1 MRHYSAATNHRAEP
15 PCNSQASRP
24 RERVCEGRSAGT
36 LRVYACVYIYI
47 YISSVQIGVAH
58 PRKSP
63 FRDWC
68 TRRYYDCPFL
78 PPLLSDFYSKSS
90 HSLPE
95 QETREISM
103 SDTSCSVG
111 FGNRRIGARTIRIE
125 AVKIGDGN
133 EQIRNVNSYTIPRCR
148 DC

>member
-1 MRHYSAATNHRAEP
+1 MPLQIIGQSPLATRKLRVHENACARVA
-15 PCNSQASRP
+15 RLG
-24 RERVCEGRSAGT
+24 RFVYMRVC
-36 LRVYACVYIYI
+36 VYI

>member
-1 MRHYSAATNHRAEP
+1 MPLQIIGQSPLATRK
-15 PCNSQASRP
+15 
-24 RERVCEGRSAGT
+24 
-36 LRVYACVYIYI
+36 LRVHENACVRGSLGWDASCICVCVYI